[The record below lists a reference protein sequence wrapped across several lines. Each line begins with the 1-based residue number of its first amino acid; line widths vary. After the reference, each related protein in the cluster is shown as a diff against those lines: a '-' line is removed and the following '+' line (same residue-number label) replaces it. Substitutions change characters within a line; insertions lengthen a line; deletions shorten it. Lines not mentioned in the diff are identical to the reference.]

1 MTHHERKMEA
11 RHETAPGSLERMA
24 FSVENDGE
32 KSLLTLIEEHRP
44 RQSENPT
51 PTSSEA
57 GSRFAASSPDDVE
70 ENEGCRLDQL
80 MMRLGGNGF

>member
-44 RQSENPT
+44 RQSET
-51 PTSSEA
+51 QTETSSNT
-57 GSRFAASSPDDVE
+57 GWSASASPPDDVDDE
-70 ENEGCRLDQL
+70 EGYRRDHL